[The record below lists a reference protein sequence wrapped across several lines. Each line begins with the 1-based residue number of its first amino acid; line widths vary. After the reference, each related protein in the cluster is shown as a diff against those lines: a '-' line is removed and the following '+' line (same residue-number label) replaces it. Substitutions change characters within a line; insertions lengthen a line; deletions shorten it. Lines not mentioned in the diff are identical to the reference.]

1 MSILLLDFGS
11 DCSLNPCY
19 GDPNGQQ
26 RIGLDAACSCPSDLD
41 GSGFIDFGD
50 VSYLLLF

>member
-1 MSILLLDFGS
+1 MLEFGS

-26 RIGLDAACSCPSDLD
+26 RVGIDNACACPSDLD
-41 GSGFIDFGD
+41 GNGYIDFGD
-50 VSYLLLF
+50 VAFFLMY